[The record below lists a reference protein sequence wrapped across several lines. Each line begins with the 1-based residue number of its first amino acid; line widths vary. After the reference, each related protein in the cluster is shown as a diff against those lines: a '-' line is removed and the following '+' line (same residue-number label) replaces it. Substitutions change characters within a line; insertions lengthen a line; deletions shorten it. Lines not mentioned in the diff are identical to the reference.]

1 MHPSSRLVVLAA
13 VVLALAFLVSLHSHA
28 EGALA
33 PPPGFKPD
41 KKIKRLFEAKCA
53 SCHGDD
59 GRGKTELGREM
70 GIGDM
75 SKAAYWKDLT
85 LEKARRSVLDGVQR
99 TVGGKQQEM
108 KPFRDRLTPEQVDA
122 LNVYAAS
129 LKK

>member
-1 MHPSSRLVVLAA
+1 MHPSHKLFALVV
-13 VVLALAFLVSLHSHA
+13 VALAVAFFVSPRSHA
-28 EGALA
+28 EGGLTA
-33 PPPGFKPD
+33 PPGFKPD

-75 SKAAYWKDLT
+75 SKAAYWKNLT